1 MYLKLSSEP
10 LFFMLVL
17 LVILIYLLI
26 EGYKRGVKGSQ
37 DDKNKTLWTVVFGFS
52 VVGLLPAL
60 GVLLFVVFMMGVF
73 N

>member
-10 LFFMLVL
+10 LFLMLTL